1 MEHPLALR
9 LYFDYADPASYLM
22 ERRLRPMEGPT
33 TFVLNLEPFE
43 ACPPPTPL
51 LDASDPD
58 FVGSWRTISRTAA
71 REGVRL
77 GPPPWIVPWT
87 RKAHELGFL
96 ALEAGCFREIHDTL
110 FRAYLSEG
118 MDIGRVDVLV
128 GLARRHG
135 LDGSRT
141 KAALDVDLHLEA
153 VLRSRE
159 TGLGE
164 GVIRPPTISWLGRKA
179 EGLLD
184 HRSLAA
190 FLDLDGRHEH

>member
-9 LYFDYADPASYLM
+9 LYYDYADPSSYLM

-33 TFVLNLEPFE
+33 TFVLDLEPFE
-43 ACPPPTPL
+43 ACPPPAPL
-51 LDASDPD
+51 RDPSDPV
-58 FVGSWRTISRTAA
+58 FVEGWRNISSTAE

-77 GPPPWIVPWT
+77 REPRIVPWT

-96 ALEAGCFREIHDTL
+96 AREAGCFREIHETL
-110 FRAYLSEG
+110 FRAYLLEG

-128 GLARRHG
+128 GLAGRHG
-135 LDGSRT
+135 LDSSRT
-141 KAALDVDLHLEA
+141 KAALDVDLRLEA

-159 TGLGE
+159 MGLGE
-164 GVIRPPTISWLGRKA
+164 GVIRPPTISWLDRKA